1 MPQSLILKSKKSF
14 AAVARAAY
22 RTLRAQL
29 LQRLIPQ
36 SQASFPTAPKPIIE
50 VIGFFHSIS
59 GIGESARLCA
69 QQLAADG
76 YRVKCTSVE
85 NYFRKPLEIPWS
97 WPDAR
102 DEDGE
107 PMQEKIHCRIYHL
120 NPPMLPT
127 VILQMGI
134 SDFQK
139 TYNIGYWAWELEIIP
154 SEWIRALNYMNAIFT
169 PSHFT
174 SRVIQGYSNIPVLTV
189 THPVVPGKFTETMR
203 ARLGINDDAFLVS
216 SIFSFGSAME
226 RKNPGALVRAF
237 TQAFTPDDNCYLVL
251 KANAGDDSPEKKRL
265 LELINGNP
273 RIKLVDE
280 HWSRADILGLIH
292 CSSIY
297 ASLHRSEGFGLTIAE
312 AMLLGTVPLV
322 TNWSGNMDFCSA
334 ENSFLVPSQPITVD
348 SSHPE
353 FNGLQHA
360 RWADANVATAA
371 ALLQQACGQ
380 PDLLAEKK
388 LHCMYQMQKCI
399 NSHKYQHALQALT
412 TQTQQAASVKTP
424 APARL

>member
-1 MPQSLILKSKKSF
+1 MTSPIINKGKDSLK
-14 AAVARAAY
+14 AVARSAY
-22 RTLRAQL
+22 RKLRAQL

-36 SQASFPTAPKPIIE
+36 SQVSFPVSPKPTIE

-76 YRVKCTSVE
+76 YKVKCTSVE
-85 NYFRKPLEIPWS
+85 KYFYKHDETPWD
-97 WPDAR
+97 WADANSKCAN
-102 DEDGE
+102 EN
-107 PMQEKIHCRIYHL
+107 IHCRIYHL

-134 SDFQK
+134 NDFQR

-154 SEWIRALNYMNAIFT
+154 QEWILALSYMNAIFT

-174 SRVIQGYSNIPVLTV
+174 SRVIQSYSNIPVLTV
-189 THPVVPGKFTETMR
+189 THPVTPGKFIDDMR
-203 ARLGINDDAFLVS
+203 TRLGVNEDAFLVS

-226 RKNPGALVRAF
+226 RKNPIALIRAF
-237 TQAFTPDDNCYLVL
+237 IQAFTPADNAYLVL
-251 KANAGDDSPEKKRL
+251 KANAGDDSPEKKSL
-265 LELINGNP
+265 LELIAGHP
-273 RIKLVDE
+273 YIKLIDQ
-280 HWSRADILGLIH
+280 HWSRAEILGLIR

-322 TNWSGNMDFCSA
+322 TNWSGNMDFCTA
-334 ENSFLVPSQPITVD
+334 ENSLLVSSRQITVN
-348 SSHPE
+348 SAHPE
-353 FNGLQHA
+353 FKDLSHA
-360 RWADANVATAA
+360 HWADADVDSAA
-371 ALLQQACGQ
+371 VLLQQAFHQ
-380 PDLLAEKK
+380 QDLLAEKK
-388 LHCMYQMQKCI
+388 LHAMYQMQKCI
-399 NSHKYQHALQALT
+399 NTHKYQHALQTLS
-412 TQTQQAASVKTP
+412 TQTQQAVKVKTP